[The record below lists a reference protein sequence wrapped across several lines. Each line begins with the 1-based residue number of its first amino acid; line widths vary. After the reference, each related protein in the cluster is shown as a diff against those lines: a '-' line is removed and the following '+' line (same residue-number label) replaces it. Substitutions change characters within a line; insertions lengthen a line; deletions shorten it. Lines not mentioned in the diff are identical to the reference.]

1 MSRSSRVRIPE
12 AVLKEI
18 FPKKL
23 RRLRYSDHLYA
34 KLKNLILSGKLK
46 KGQKLTQNKL
56 ARDLNMDIPSI
67 RPVFQQLKKERLII
81 SRGRRGSI
89 VA

>member
-1 MSRSSRVRIPE
+1 MNRSNRIRIPDE
-12 AVLKEI
+12 VLKDI
-18 FPKKL
+18 FPKKI
-23 RRLRYSDHLYA
+23 RRSQYSDRVYA

-46 KGQKLTQNKL
+46 KGQKLIQNKL
-56 ARDLNMDIPSI
+56 ARDLNMNIPSI
-67 RPVFQQLKKERLII
+67 RPVFQQLKKDGLII